1 MEMEPEQGRSHPQL
15 IPHGREHMLLDGVV
29 HARARVIVEIA
40 C

>member
-1 MEMEPEQGRSHPQL
+1 MEPEQGSSHPQL
-15 IPHGREHMLLDGVV
+15 IPHGRKHMLLNDVV